1 MSESSD
7 EETEEQQNRNSQ
19 DPEPLQAAVASQDG
33 ALPAS
38 QSQSK
43 TNRTWMLDRG
53 VGFQILGKI

>member
-1 MSESSD
+1 MTGSSD
-7 EETEEQQNRNSQ
+7 EETEEQQNKNST
-19 DPEPLQAAVASQDG
+19 DPEPQLAGASQDG

-53 VGFQILGKI
+53 VGFRILGKI